1 MDERINAEPGRTG
14 CQLLAGISVV
24 TVRHFSGDTSAQTE
38 VQAAGLV
45 WPDKPGLFTG
55 EDPWMAWRSPQE
67 MIVIG
72 SRPAPSQAL
81 LQSLASGRS
90 DSAIALDLS
99 EALAV
104 YELYGP
110 LLDDWLS
117 HLVDA
122 LAIPRLAGQASRCR
136 LADVPV
142 LLLRLDPE
150 RVWLVADRPIA
161 PYLGNWLAYA
171 HEGAFAVMRR

>member
-1 MDERINAEPGRTG
+1 MDERINAEAGRPG
-14 CQLLAGISVV
+14 CQLLAGVSAV
-24 TVRHFSGDTSAQTE
+24 TVRHFPGDTSAQAAA
-38 VQAAGLV
+38 QAAGLS
-45 WPDKPGLFTG
+45 WPGTPGLFTG
-55 EDPWMAWRSPQE
+55 DDPWMAWRSPHE
-67 MIVIG
+67 TIVIG
-72 SRPAPSQAL
+72 SRSAPLQAL
-81 LQSLASGRS
+81 LQSLAPGRS
-90 DSAIALDLS
+90 DTAVALDLS

-104 YELYGP
+104 YQLHGP

-122 LAIPRLAGQASRCR
+122 LAIPRQAGRATRCR

-171 HEGAFAVMRR
+171 HEGAFAVTR